1 MAPAFK
7 DGRDDTWTHENLKEG
22 KRYKAGESEGKRK
35 RKHATGIS
43 KAKPRKQIKVQP
55 SQQRGPLQVREQQRL
70 GTVAQAYDASSRG
83 PYQKT
88 KYLELNGRSGPY
100 QQMNTTCGGA
110 SSDWLTKLLPRTTRQ
125 KLPKLTLRAL
135 KIQ

>member
-1 MAPAFK
+1 MVKVLLEVEIADQVMLDNVLRALRLMAFK

-55 SQQRGPLQVREQQRL
+55 SQQRGPLQVRDQPDVHLKQE
-70 GTVAQAYDASSRG
+70 G
-83 PYQKT
+83 P
-88 KYLELNGRSGPY
+88 
-100 QQMNTTCGGA
+100 C
-110 SSDWLTKLLPRTTRQ
+110 
-125 KLPKLTLRAL
+125 LRAH
-135 KIQ
+135 QV